1 MYNCCSCVSLLLHW
15 FTISSFQHLFPW
27 KGHPI
32 YKLWPLA
39 FWTWCCLDLSWP
51 SMDTDSAVRTFSK
64 PFTFFTF
71 HKCSISQ
78 NETIFFFKCIKEEK
92 LKKAVKGLCIYVCG
106 YIRSFKGWTTRTSSV
121 VFVLS
126 PTVCHQCHQSLFQN
140 LFRGFINQQTKQML
154 ESCTLERQS
163 TVGDFNPTADLW
175 ILIHSFPSIFVS
187 DIFSYN
193 ELCSRQ
199 SDWGRRCG
207 LQHPQLPLPL
217 TATLKLPDSI
227 QNDHPEM
234 SLTACIAQFTSRA
247 GLTFPYSRQRLALV
261 SQSQPGCWALDL

>member
-51 SMDTDSAVRTFSK
+51 SMDTDKCCQDVFKTFYI
-64 PFTFFTF
+64 F
-71 HKCSISQ
+71 HISHMF
-78 NETIFFFKCIKEEK
+78 NIPEWNDFHSG
-92 LKKAVKGLCIYVCG
+92 KAVKKTKGLCIYVCG

-140 LFRGFINQQTKQML
+140 FFRGFINQQTKQML

-175 ILIHSFPSIFVS
+175 ILIHFFPSIFVS

-193 ELCSRQ
+193 ELGSRQ

-234 SLTACIAQFTSRA
+234 SLTAFIAQFTSRA

-261 SQSQPGCWALDL
+261 SQSQPGRWALDL